1 MAVKIK
7 LEENPDGGVAIV
19 LEEDGSGDFNRIM
32 DDLCKKHKSAGPVD
46 QSPEEIFT
54 EILQAVSDDQKANL
68 DIEMNKESIE

>member
-19 LEEDGSGDFNRIM
+19 LEEDGSGDLNRVM
-32 DDLCKKHKSAGPVD
+32 EGLCEKHAEMGPVE
-46 QSPEEIFT
+46 QSPGEIFT
-54 EILQAVSDDQKANL
+54 EILQAITDDQKANL

>member
-32 DDLCKKHKSAGPVD
+32 DDLCKKHKEAGPVD

-54 EILQAVSDDQKANL
+54 ELLQAVSDDQKANL

>member
-32 DDLCKKHKSAGPVD
+32 DDLCKKHKEAGPVD
-46 QSPEEIFT
+46 QSPE
-54 EILQAVSDDQKANL
+54 
-68 DIEMNKESIE
+68 